1 MKKMIFLLLAVWSV
15 TATQAQHKVTLAE
28 CNGDT
33 VLFLKKAFDERKAD
47 FIGQPFSK
55 VVEAWKAQLPVG
67 RLLFSDTGIW
77 PTKDEDKN
85 LIISASLY
93 YNTEDE
99 ITSKRLNRRPYYGL
113 GVSFAPPYRHKIRV
127 CWDLQDAEQS
137 ALGPQLYEMLKDYI
151 VTKISSFEMQK

>member
-1 MKKMIFLLLAVWSV
+1 
-15 TATQAQHKVTLAE
+15 
-28 CNGDT
+28 
-33 VLFLKKAFDERKAD
+33 LKKAFDERKAD

-67 RLLFSDTGIW
+67 RLLFGDTGIW

-85 LIISASLY
+85 LITDADLY

-113 GVSFAPPYRHKIRV
+113 GVSFAPPYRHKTRA

-137 ALGPQLYEMLKDYI
+137 ALGPQLYEKLKDYI
-151 VTKISSFEMQK
+151 VTNIYSFEMQK

>member
-1 MKKMIFLLLAVWSV
+1 MKQLIFLLLAVWSV

-67 RLLFSDTGIW
+67 RLLFGDTGMW
-77 PTKDEDKN
+77 PTKDEDKY
-85 LIISASLY
+85 LVISASWY

-99 ITSKRLNRRPYYGL
+99 ITSKRLNRKSYYGL
-113 GVSFAPPYRHKIRV
+113 SIGFAPPFRHKIREF
-127 CWDLQDAEQS
+127 WDLQDAERS
-137 ALGPQLYEMLKDYI
+137 DLGPQLYEKLKDYI
-151 VTKISSFEMQK
+151 VTDISFFEMK

>member
-1 MKKMIFLLLAVWSV
+1 MKQLIFLLLAVWSV

-33 VLFLKKAFDERKAD
+33 VLFLKRAFDERKAD

-67 RLLFSDTGIW
+67 RLLFGDTGIW

-85 LIISASLY
+85 LITDADLY

-113 GVSFAPPYRHKIRV
+113 GVSFAPPYRHKTRV
-127 CWDLQDAEQS
+127 CWDLQDAERS
-137 ALGPQLYEMLKDYI
+137 ELGPQLYEILKDYI